1 MKNTVSFAVC
11 LVVMMIPFWASAV
24 EESVTVP
31 VEKKLIGTWQGIS
44 GHWGKENPPPEA
56 RSFTFKKNHQ
66 VEFTIDK
73 QTFSGTYKIDTS
85 KSPFHI
91 DLSFSYKGE
100 KVTTQ
105 TIFDFPKKD
114 QLRIAEPDPNWRRK
128 EFNPGMTFK
137 KDISS
142 TANSVAPSSSGE

>member
-1 MKNTVSFAVC
+1 MKNTVSFIAC
-11 LVVMMIPFWASAV
+11 FIVMMIPYWASAV
-24 EESVTVP
+24 EENVTAD

-44 GHWGKENPPPEA
+44 GHWGKENPPPES

-73 QTFSGTYKIDTS
+73 QTFSGTYRIDTS

-91 DLSFSYKGE
+91 DFTFSYKGE
-100 KVTTQ
+100 EVTTQ

-114 QLRIAEPDPNWRRK
+114 HIRMAEPDPDWRRK
-128 EFNPGMTFK
+128 EFNPGITFK
-137 KDISS
+137 KELSCKPNS
-142 TANSVAPSSSGE
+142 TTPPSSGE